1 MTNQNPDLFNVW
13 LRGIDGAPDEP
24 HMSFPEDQR
33 EEAEF
38 EILDLKDH
46 GTKAYFGPSF
56 PAKDESPPQHVKTRR
71 ICAGEYE
78 TTNTVPIARISKSM
92 DGDGTW
98 NVSWGGYDGGH
109 SGYYG
114 AWGNKKECLSLIK
127 SISEDFTPETHDS
140 HIKVG

>member
-1 MTNQNPDLFNVW
+1 MMKNN
-13 LRGIDGAPDEP
+13 
-24 HMSFPEDQR
+24 
-33 EEAEF
+33 
-38 EILDLKDH
+38 
-46 GTKAYFGPSF
+46 
-56 PAKDESPPQHVKTRR
+56 VKTRR

-98 NVSWGGYDGGH
+98 SVSWGGYDGGL

-114 AWGNKKECLSLIK
+114 VWGNKKECLSLID

-140 HIKVG
+140 YIIGLWAKARKVNL